1 MSLRWLK
8 AVTILMIR
16 LMQAL
21 SYQHLIQ
28 VELAQTM
35 VELVRMMMAVPA
47 QTTAVKILAAE
58 LEQQTAAE
66 QVAPLVLLALL
77 VLRVLRVLQARLV
90 LLVPNRPQTLKRR
103 PTGRLFFAIDIRQAF
118 NKSL

>member
-1 MSLRWLK
+1 MLRWLK

-21 SYQHLIQ
+21 SYQRLIQ
-28 VELAQTM
+28 VELVQTM
-35 VELVRMMMAVPA
+35 VEQVRMMTAAPA

-66 QVAPLVLLALL
+66 QVALLVLLARLARLAQLVLL
-77 VLRVLRVLQARLV
+77 VLRARLV
-90 LLVPNRPQTLKRR
+90 LQVPNRPQ
-103 PTGRLFFAIDIRQAF
+103 
-118 NKSL
+118 N